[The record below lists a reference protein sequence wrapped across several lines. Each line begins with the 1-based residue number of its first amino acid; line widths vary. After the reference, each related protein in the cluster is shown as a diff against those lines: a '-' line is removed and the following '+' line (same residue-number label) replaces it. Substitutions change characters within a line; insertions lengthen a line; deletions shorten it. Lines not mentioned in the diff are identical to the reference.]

1 MPTVLKGKII
11 SEADARRLVAY
22 ARAQRWLAPKALYYV
37 CRRNGLIPHL
47 VETTCRCVAGW

>member
-22 ARAQRWLAPKALYYV
+22 ARAQRWLAPKALCYV